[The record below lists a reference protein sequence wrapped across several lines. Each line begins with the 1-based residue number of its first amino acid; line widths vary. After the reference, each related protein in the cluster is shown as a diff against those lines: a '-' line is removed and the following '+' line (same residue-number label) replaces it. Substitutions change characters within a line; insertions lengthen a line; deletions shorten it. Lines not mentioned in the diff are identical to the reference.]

1 MANLYEGKLV
11 ATGLKFGIVVG
22 RFNDFISGR
31 LLDGAMDA
39 LVRHG
44 ASDGN
49 IDVAWVPGS
58 MEVPVVA
65 KKMATSGKYDAVICL
80 AVVIRG
86 GTAHFDHV
94 CNAITRGV
102 GTIQLETG
110 VPTIFGVITT
120 DTIEQAIERAGTKS
134 GNKGFSAAM
143 SAIEMA
149 NLMKQMDKKKK

>member
-1 MANLYEGKLV
+1 MGKTYEGKLV
-11 ATGLKFGIVVG
+11 ASGLKFGIVVG
-22 RFNDFISGR
+22 RFNDFISTR

-44 ASDGN
+44 ADEEAVE
-49 IDVAWVPGS
+49 VAWVPGS

-65 KKMATSGKYDAVICL
+65 KKMASSGKYDAVICL

-86 GTAHFDHV
+86 GTSHFDHV

-102 GTIQLETG
+102 GTISLETG

-120 DTIEQAIERAGTKS
+120 ESIEQAIERAGTKS

-149 NLMKQMDKKKK
+149 SLMKEF